1 MISQDRLRNFSIIA
15 HIDHGKST
23 LADRLLEL
31 THTVEGRQMQSQVLD
46 SMDLEREKGITIK
59 ARAVR
64 LEYTARD
71 GLTYGLNLIDTPGH
85 VDFAYEVSHSLQACE
100 GAILVVDA
108 TQGIEAQTLANVH
121 LALREGLTLIPV
133 LNKIDL
139 PSADPE
145 TIMDELENVLAIP
158 REEVLLVSAK
168 DGTGVPEVLEAIVAR
183 IPAPKGDPA
192 KPLKGLIFDSHYD
205 AYKGVVVYVRLAQGT
220 LRLHDE
226 IRLMASGA
234 EAEPLELGVFRPQ
247 LVPVKQLVA
256 GEVGYIATGLKS
268 VRDAQVGDTVTTIA
282 RPATEPLPGYQAA
295 KSLVFA
301 GIYPVSGEDYP
312 LLREALEKLHL
323 NDASFTYEP
332 ESSVALGF
340 GFRCGFLGLLHMEI
354 VQERLEREFGLDLIA
369 SAPSVEYHV
378 IQTLGRGTVAVDNPS
393 LLPNPTDIEEIE
405 EPWVKLSVVT
415 PSQYIG
421 PLMELSTNRRGTF
434 VNMEYL
440 DPTRVVLHFEM
451 PLAELIIDYFDQ
463 LKSRS
468 QGYASM
474 DYEELG
480 YRTGEPRQGR
490 HPRQR
495 RAGRRAVAHRPP
507 RQGPGDGPRPDRAA
521 QGADP
526 APDVRD
532 PDPGG
537 DRLERRRPRN
547 RPGDAQER
555 PRQVLR
561 WRHHAE
567 AEAAREAER
576 GQAADE
582 AGRLGRDPAGG
593 VPRHAPDGRRLMEDW
608 LPTLQRLIA
617 VGPGAAPRHAP
628 ARAGAVQRGRVRRG
642 RPTAGRRRSAAG
654 SPGTSS
660 ASGSIFGIIYIHPD
674 AVRRAAPRRGRSRP
688 GDRLRLP
695 LRGDRDGARAGDR
708 LLPLPPDPAP
718 GCLVVSRARSS
729 TRSPPRSSTR

>member
-1 MISQDRLRNFSIIA
+1 VIPQERLRNFSIIA

-31 THTVEGRQMQSQVLD
+31 THTIDARQMTSQVLD

-64 LEYTARD
+64 LEYEARD

-85 VDFAYEVSHSLQACE
+85 VDFSYEVSHSLQACE
-100 GAILVVDA
+100 GAILVIDA

-139 PSADPE
+139 PSADPA

-158 REEVLLVSAK
+158 REEVLLASAK
-168 DGTGVPEVLEAIVAR
+168 EGTGVPEILEAIVAR

-192 KPLKGLIFDSHYD
+192 LPLKGLIFDSHYD

-220 LRLHDE
+220 LRRHDA

-256 GEVGYIATGLKS
+256 GEVGYVATGLKN
-268 VRDAQVGDTVTTIA
+268 VREAQVGDTVTTTA
-282 RPATEPLPGYQAA
+282 HPAAEALPGYQPA

-312 LLREALEKLHL
+312 LLRDALEKLHL

-354 VQERLEREFGLDLIA
+354 VQERLEREFDLDLIA
-369 SAPSVEYHV
+369 SAPSVEYRV
-378 IQTLGRGTVAVDNPS
+378 VLTNGRGTVAVDNPS
-393 LLPNPTDIEEIE
+393 LLPNPTDIESIE
-405 EPWVKLSVVT
+405 EPWVTLSVVT

-421 PLMELSTNRRGTF
+421 TLMELATNRRGTF
-434 VNMEYL
+434 SNMEYL
-440 DPTRVVLHFEM
+440 DPNRVVLHLEM
-451 PLAELIIDYFDQ
+451 PLAELIVDYFDQ

-480 YRTGEPRQGR
+480 YRAANLARVDILVNGEPVDALSLIIHRDRAQSAGR
-490 HPRQR
+490 VLTERLKELIPRQMFEIPIQAAIGSNVIAR
-495 RAGRRAVAHRPP
+495 ETVRALRKNVLAKCY
-507 RQGPGDGPRPDRAA
+507 
-521 QGADP
+521 
-526 APDVRD
+526 
-532 PDPGG
+532 GG
-537 DRLERRRPRN
+537 DITRKRKLLEKQKEGKQRMKRVGSVEIP
-547 RPGDAQER
+547 QEAFLAM
-555 PRQVLR
+555 LR
-561 WRHHAE
+561 MGE
-567 AEAAREAER
+567 
-576 GQAADE
+576 
-582 AGRLGRDPAGG
+582 
-593 VPRHAPDGRRLMEDW
+593 
-608 LPTLQRLIA
+608 
-617 VGPGAAPRHAP
+617 
-628 ARAGAVQRGRVRRG
+628 
-642 RPTAGRRRSAAG
+642 S
-654 SPGTSS
+654 
-660 ASGSIFGIIYIHPD
+660 
-674 AVRRAAPRRGRSRP
+674 
-688 GDRLRLP
+688 
-695 LRGDRDGARAGDR
+695 
-708 LLPLPPDPAP
+708 
-718 GCLVVSRARSS
+718 
-729 TRSPPRSSTR
+729 